1 MFTDLAKCLFMMF
14 ITLEIVNTEI
24 KTVSD
29 ITDLDIL
36 TGKIVSL
43 YIRLSGI
50 NTPAI
55 TVNIH
60 KPDYPRQ
67 IIRF

>member
-1 MFTDLAKCLFMMF
+1 MMF

-60 KPDYPRQ
+60 
-67 IIRF
+67 